1 MVEAERKTEL
11 KRAKSKDYNNGFS
24 DTSTTNSFAPQSK
37 DNGFFNPPPPPNA
50 APVTNNFVPLNPQ

>member
-24 DTSTTNSFAPQSK
+24 DSPTTNSFAPQSH
-37 DNGFFNPPPPPNA
+37 DNGFFNPPPSPNTA
-50 APVTNNFVPLNPQ
+50 LDTNNIVPLKPQ